1 MAPPTGRMT
10 PSDAVAIAAGRNAG
24 KAFARRIL
32 START
37 QPGVP
42 KPQPWRPS
50 RVQRRRN
57 AQATATKLPHIPAH
71 GHAADAADPP
81 THSRSDP
88 NPAASL
94 TPAHGPLG

>member
-10 PSDAVAIAAGRNAG
+10 PSDAVAIIASRNAG

-32 START
+32 STACT

-57 AQATATKLPHIPAH
+57 AQATATKLPHIPAY

-94 TPAHGPLG
+94 TPARDPRR